1 MRATSEITT
10 FDFRYVRGGQATFG
24 KRHGAIGPAALT
36 LDDTEIPYERLL
48 DTTTRGERMIIGLG
62 EGVAPGPRLAKF
74 LAEGRWVVIVP
85 LKLDPRQLE
94 RAIDRRA
101 SSHQA
106 ELRRQDLIARGME
119 HLVRT
124 VTCPVCKATVDLS
137 GLDPARY
144 TYCPFCES
152 VFSQDGRD
160 LTDGRRYRTC
170 DECGLFDR
178 IQEYPEFYFYFL
190 LVVVGFRFKRRF
202 LCDTCAHRLFIKAL
216 AINFIFVLG
225 VPTAVWV
232 KIKSLRGREAAFATL
247 AEGNALA
254 RRGRYQEAIPLFGQ
268 LLGSHP
274 EHPAILM
281 NQALGHLQGGDQAGA
296 ARTLSRAAAACNN
309 YLPVLRLLQPR
320 QQTA

>member
-1 MRATSEITT
+1 MRATSDITT
-10 FDFRYVRGGQATFG
+10 FDFRYLRGGQVTFG

-48 DTTTRGERMIIGLG
+48 ETTTRADRLILVLG
-62 EGVAPGPRLAKF
+62 EGVEPGPRLSKF
-74 LAEGRWVVIVP
+74 LEQGRWVAVRP
-85 LKLDPRQLE
+85 AKLDARQLE

-137 GLDPARY
+137 GLDPTRY

-152 VFSQDGRD
+152 VFGQDSRD
-160 LTDGRRYRTC
+160 VTDGRRYRTC

-178 IQEYPEFYFYFL
+178 IQQYPEFYFYFL
-190 LVVVGFRFKRRF
+190 LVVYGFSYKQRF
-202 LCDTCAHRLFIKAL
+202 LCDSCAHRLFLKAL
-216 AINFIFVLG
+216 AINLIFLLG

-232 KIKSLRGREAAFATL
+232 KVKSLRGREPSFA
-247 AEGNALA
+247 ALA
-254 RRGRYQEAIPLFGQ
+254 DGNSLARGGRYREAAPLYAQ
-268 LLGSHP
+268 LLKAHP
-274 EHPAILM
+274 DHPAILM
-281 NQALGHLQGGDQAGA
+281 NQALGHLEGGDQAGA
-296 ARTLSRAAAACNN
+296 AQVLARSVAACNN
-309 YLPVLRLLQPR
+309 YLPALQLLEPAA
-320 QQTA
+320 QTG